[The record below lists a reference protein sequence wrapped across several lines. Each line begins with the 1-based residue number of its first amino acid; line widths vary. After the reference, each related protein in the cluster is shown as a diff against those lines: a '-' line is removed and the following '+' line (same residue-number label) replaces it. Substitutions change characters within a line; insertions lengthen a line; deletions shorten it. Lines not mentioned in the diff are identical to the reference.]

1 VGQIETCRK
10 VENALPRHDRNETKL
25 VVLPYHAALSQQ
37 ARLESMQQFLESKP
51 KKNMFLVC
59 TDRSLHLPHIVLSW
73 FCAFGMS
80 PKLAKT

>member
-1 VGQIETCRK
+1 MLPWNPEYLSCVGQIETCRK
-10 VENALPRHDRNETKL
+10 VENALARHDRNETKL

-59 TDRSLHLPHIVLSW
+59 TDR
-73 FCAFGMS
+73 
-80 PKLAKT
+80 